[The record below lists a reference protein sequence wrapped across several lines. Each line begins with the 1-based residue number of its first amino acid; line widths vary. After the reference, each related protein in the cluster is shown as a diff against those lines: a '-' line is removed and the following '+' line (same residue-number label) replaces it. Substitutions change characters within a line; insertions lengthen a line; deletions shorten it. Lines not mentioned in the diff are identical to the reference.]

1 MLAGALVSRTPN
13 SMTMIK
19 MKIMGM
25 YTMEMYLKIL
35 RTTLTSVQ
43 LTHLYVQSNNFSG
56 SKLIQVQVTK
66 VLHVYIYFF
75 TSAYMLQSLVIVS

>member
-43 LTHLYVQSNNFSG
+43 LTHLYVGEFKVTIFVVQS
-56 SKLIQVQVTK
+56 
-66 VLHVYIYFF
+66 
-75 TSAYMLQSLVIVS
+75 